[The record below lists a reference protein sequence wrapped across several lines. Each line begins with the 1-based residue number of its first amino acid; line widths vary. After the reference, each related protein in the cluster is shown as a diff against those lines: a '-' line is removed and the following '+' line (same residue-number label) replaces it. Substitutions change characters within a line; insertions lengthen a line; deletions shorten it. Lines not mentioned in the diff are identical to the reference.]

1 MKGKSGLSLTMWIII
16 ATVVGIIFGSVVG
29 PWATN
34 LKFIGDIFINLIQM
48 SVVVLVMT
56 AVAGAIAGLGGN
68 GSGKMGL
75 VVFASIVVFTLL
87 SAFLGVGLGLLVQPG
102 LGIDIGTTASTAQIA
117 DTSITKTLVG
127 FVPTNIFSSMAS
139 GAMVPCILF
148 SIFFGACTGIYQRDH
163 HTTIVTDFLTAVNGV
178 ILEIIKAC
186 LLYTSP
192 SPRDTR

>member
-16 ATVVGIIFGSVVG
+16 ATVAGIIFGSVVG

-87 SAFLGVGLGLLVQPG
+87 SAFLGLGLGLLVQPG

-139 GAMVPCILF
+139 GAMVPC
-148 SIFFGACTGIYQRDH
+148 R
-163 HTTIVTDFLTAVNGV
+163 
-178 ILEIIKAC
+178 
-186 LLYTSP
+186 
-192 SPRDTR
+192 

>member
-16 ATVVGIIFGSVVG
+16 ATVAGIIFGSVVG

-56 AVAGAIAGLGGN
+56 AVAGAIVGLGGN

-87 SAFLGVGLGLLVQPG
+87 SAFLGLGLGLLVQPG

-117 DTSITKTLVG
+117 DTSITKTLV
-127 FVPTNIFSSMAS
+127 
-139 GAMVPCILF
+139 
-148 SIFFGACTGIYQRDH
+148 
-163 HTTIVTDFLTAVNGV
+163 
-178 ILEIIKAC
+178 
-186 LLYTSP
+186 
-192 SPRDTR
+192 